1 MRFGV
6 EQEEVPEAVEAA
18 TVVLVRDGAGGIEAL
33 LLRRNSRLGFA
44 GGAWVFPGGRVDEG
58 DRHPGEDVVDAA
70 RRAAVRE
77 AAEEA
82 GLVVDASALVP
93 FSHWTPPM
101 VKIKRFSTWFFLA
114 EAPANKVEIDGGEIV
129 EHLWVTPTEAFGRHA
144 AGEVELLPPTWVT
157 LELVSRHD
165 TVADLLAHAV
175 DRPIDVHVT
184 KFVTDEDG
192 HTVSLWA
199 GDAGYESADPSI
211 PGPRNRLHMTDG
223 AWRYERT

>member
-1 MRFGV
+1 MKLGD
-6 EQEEVPEAVEAA
+6 EQAEVPEAVEAA
-18 TVVLVRDGAGGIEAL
+18 TVVLVRDGPDGIEVL

-58 DRHPGEDVVDAA
+58 DRLAGEDVVDAA

-114 EAPANKVEIDGGEIV
+114 QAPVTEVEIDGGEIV
-129 EHLWVTPTEAFGRHA
+129 EHLWVTPAEAFGRHA

-157 LELVSRHD
+157 LDLVSRHA
-165 TVADLLAHAV
+165 TVADLLADAA

-184 KFVTDEDG
+184 KFVTDDDG
-192 HTVSLWA
+192 HTLSLWA
-199 GDAGYESADPSI
+199 GDAGYESGDPSV
-211 PGPRNRLHMTDG
+211 PGSRNRLHMTDG
-223 AWRYERT
+223 RWRYERT